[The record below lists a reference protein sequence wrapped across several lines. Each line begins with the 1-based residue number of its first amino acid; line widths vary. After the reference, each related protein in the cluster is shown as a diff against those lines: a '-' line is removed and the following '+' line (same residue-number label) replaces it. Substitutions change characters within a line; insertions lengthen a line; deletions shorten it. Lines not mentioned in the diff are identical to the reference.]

1 MFLTSCFFSI
11 TETRSTK
18 LGILHVKKKSQPPS
32 EQPEE
37 ETPALKRAKTE
48 TL

>member
-1 MFLTSCFFSI
+1 M
-11 TETRSTK
+11 
-18 LGILHVKKKSQPPS
+18 GIIYMKKKSQTPS

-37 ETPALKRAKTE
+37 ETPAAKKAKTE

>member
-1 MFLTSCFFSI
+1 MTA
-11 TETRSTK
+11 
-18 LGILHVKKKSQPPS
+18 LGIIHMMKKKKSQPPI

-37 ETPALKRAKTE
+37 ETPAVKRAKTE